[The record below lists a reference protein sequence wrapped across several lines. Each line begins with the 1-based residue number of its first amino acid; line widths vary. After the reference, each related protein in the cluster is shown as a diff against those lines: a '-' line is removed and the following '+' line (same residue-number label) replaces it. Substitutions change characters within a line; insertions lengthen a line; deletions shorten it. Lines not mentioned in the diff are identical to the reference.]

1 MKCWTKEN
9 VVLTLTLHHEKG
21 LFWKGQDQSK
31 QNVSVSKHSPRFA
44 NFSDNTCSTYH
55 FSSLRESS
63 QQLHPWA
70 CLKLINP
77 TSSAHMVVYVSL
89 PAFFIHLLAS
99 SAISLLPTPSP
110 PHPGAELPPR
120 LAGEGD
126 LHTVLLLLTWGCL
139 FLLTLSLFAGPRIWP
154 SWVKHLDR
162 TGSSVPPQR
171 ISKMYSLHQGV
182 HWLKDQMD
190 HTRWWDAGC
199 RRDPDV
205 LWVSSALSIG

>member
-1 MKCWTKEN
+1 MAIWSAEDEKMHWKHEHCTMKKDRTKVN
-9 VVLTLTLHHEKG
+9 RICVG
-21 LFWKGQDQSK
+21 
-31 QNVSVSKHSPRFA
+31 KHSPRLA

-77 TSSAHMVVYVSL
+77 PSSAHMAVYVLL
-89 PAFFIHLLAS
+89 PAFFIHSLAS

-139 FLLTLSLFAGPRIWP
+139 FLLTLSLFDGPCIWP
-154 SWVKHLDR
+154 SWVKHVDW
-162 TGSSVPPQR
+162 TGGSVQG
-171 ISKMYSLHQGV
+171 INKMYSLHQGV

-199 RRDPDV
+199 RLDPEV
-205 LWVSSALSIG
+205 LWVSSALYWLSRC